1 MKMVIIMTMIFTKY
15 MYMLFAF
22 KVTMHVLKSNE
33 EITSFFIMGTC
44 QLLSK
49 SYSSSHDHMNSL
61 LMSLH
66 SIPKQY
72 VIVCGSQAEFY
83 IRPLNTCIADIDF
96 LVCETD
102 ELACIDNSPVLPS
115 DISGLA
121 EKIRCYEIES
131 YNEFPGFVRLRV
143 FCEIKYSWKHK
154 EYRHYRNLNLGLY
167 KTTDRTRAL
176 NCYLDRYN
184 RLSGKNKLPRVTS
197 GPAIKTP
204 YNFASGPENDVVFCM
219 FCPQW
224 PRDAQTWPLRPRRN
238 GWPTTETISEV
249 VRNGCHVVYAQHRAC
264 RDDILQWRLSFSV
277 AEVILLQSWTK
288 TQQIVYHLLRFFA
301 KRELIQKDCPKE
313 DEVLCP
319 YHLKTL
325 MLWTC
330 EEMPSEW
337 WDYSYVVAICCKLL
351 SILSDWLKR
360 RHCPNYFIPEAN
372 LFHQSSTAA
381 RLHQTERRVNDFLN
395 PDILSRWFV
404 GSYILPITRTRF
416 QFLNPGKTTP
426 DFMDYILP
434 LIAYRK
440 RAMPL
445 SVEIVVARKFY
456 LSNINCRRAAKIEHS
471 GIVMLQQTQG
481 NLYLETHKEMP
492 YLPTTEKD
500 LCFKYTDYLLHCLQF
515 AYALSTREVSWD
527 CNILSEFVN
536 AISLQPKM
544 LWSPFH
550 NFPNTYRAQSSR
562 CQFMRAQDLMKNL
575 TGLNSH
581 SEFKLLYLMSKEFL
595 RRTLETAGYEYNVVT
610 TAALTYMY
618 LAALHFSSSEYQQA
632 IRLCLPV
639 ISNQTP
645 QEEKEKLNAGCLL
658 FIDDIARIV
667 GLCVLHEKVIDNNL
681 KYNGGRLCLDLRL
694 SQEGFAHYLTALSSE
709 RSSTQTHFVRDFPDA
724 SFPMDNNV
732 KALVKRIFVATLKS
746 RTQRS
751 DVRQIVYCRVD
762 SLTETEAT
770 ATNPS
775 IVEDTVI
782 ELLIGI
788 ALENM
793 MSFYTVILKDFG
805 MQCNVVDC
813 YRALYF

>member
-1 MKMVIIMTMIFTKY
+1 
-15 MYMLFAF
+15 
-22 KVTMHVLKSNE
+22 
-33 EITSFFIMGTC
+33 
-44 QLLSK
+44 
-49 SYSSSHDHMNSL
+49 
-61 LMSLH
+61 
-66 SIPKQY
+66 
-72 VIVCGSQAEFY
+72 
-83 IRPLNTCIADIDF
+83 
-96 LVCETD
+96 
-102 ELACIDNSPVLPS
+102 
-115 DISGLA
+115 
-121 EKIRCYEIES
+121 
-131 YNEFPGFVRLRV
+131 
-143 FCEIKYSWKHK
+143 
-154 EYRHYRNLNLGLY
+154 
-167 KTTDRTRAL
+167 
-176 NCYLDRYN
+176 
-184 RLSGKNKLPRVTS
+184 
-197 GPAIKTP
+197 
-204 YNFASGPENDVVFCM
+204 
-219 FCPQW
+219 
-224 PRDAQTWPLRPRRN
+224 
-238 GWPTTETISEV
+238 
-249 VRNGCHVVYAQHRAC
+249 
-264 RDDILQWRLSFSV
+264 
-277 AEVILLQSWTK
+277 
-288 TQQIVYHLLRFFA
+288 
-301 KRELIQKDCPKE
+301 
-313 DEVLCP
+313 
-319 YHLKTL
+319 
-325 MLWTC
+325 
-330 EEMPSEW
+330 
-337 WDYSYVVAICCKLL
+337 
-351 SILSDWLKR
+351 
-360 RHCPNYFIPEAN
+360 
-372 LFHQSSTAA
+372 
-381 RLHQTERRVNDFLN
+381 
-395 PDILSRWFV
+395 
-404 GSYILPITRTRF
+404 
-416 QFLNPGKTTP
+416 
-426 DFMDYILP
+426 
-434 LIAYRK
+434 
-440 RAMPL
+440 MPL

-550 NFPNTYRAQSSR
+550 NFPNTYRAQRSR
-562 CQFMRAQDLMKNL
+562 YQFMRAQDLMQNL

-610 TAALTYMY
+610 TAALTY

-632 IRLCLPV
+632 IRLCLAV
-639 ISNQTP
+639 LSDQTP
-645 QEEKEKLNAGCLL
+645 EEEKETLNAGCLL
-658 FIDDIARIV
+658 FIDDVARIV
-667 GLCVLHEKVIDNNL
+667 GLCVLHKKVIDNNL

-732 KALVKRIFVATLKS
+732 KALVKRMFVATLKS

-782 ELLIGI
+782 ELLMGI

-813 YRALYF
+813 YRALYFYKCRNYDEMLQLCERILNEPDMLTNLKTFSYANVFMIPPLDSFFDGDVQSLLGFHTLFYYLSPMNDDMDKFDETDDSTFQPWFTKYVKFARIGLDVFLLSPYFSKCQYFLGRHFLARYLKVRCCIDCNLPYKEAMTEFAAQKTDFPFELIIRRFLLRRHRISREHSIVKNIV